1 MKANVLKMDGSAN
14 GSVELPAQFSTPYRP
29 DVIKRAFWAFTS
41 LQWQPKGAFPLAGMQ
56 NTAEY
61 YGRRAA
67 WRQTINT
74 GRSRLPREKL
84 SGGRSGRVLRVPHAV
99 KGRRAHPPKPEKIL
113 VEKINAKEKNL
124 ALRSAIA
131 ATAIAQIVSS
141 HGHVL
146 GAKTQL
152 PIVAENSL
160 EKASKTSDVRK
171 FLVSIGLD
179 KELAKAGA
187 SRPPLS
193 GVAGRRAGGHKQK
206 KSVLIVYGSEDS
218 AISKAGRNLA
228 GVDCISVEKLNAEL
242 LAPGGTAGRLCVW
255 TQGALEKLSKENLYL

>member
-1 MKANVLKMDGSAN
+1 MKANVLKVDGTAN
-14 GSVELPAQFSTPYRP
+14 GSVELPSQFSTPYRP
-29 DVIKRAFWAFTS
+29 DVIRRAFWAFSS
-41 LQWQPKGAFPLAGMQ
+41 LRWQPKGAFPLAGMQ

-61 YGRRAA
+61 YGRRHA

-74 GRSRLPREKL
+74 GRSRLPREKV

-99 KGRRAHPPKPEKIL
+99 KGRRAHPPKPEKVL

-131 ATAIAQIVSS
+131 ATANAQIVES

-152 PIVAENSL
+152 PIVAESSL
-160 EKASKTSDVRK
+160 ENAGKTSDVRK
-171 FLVSIGLD
+171 FLVSVGLE
-179 KELAKAGA
+179 KELQKASV
-187 SRPPLS
+187 SRTPLS
-193 GVAGRRAGGHKQK
+193 GVAGRRSGGHAQK
-206 KSVLIVYGSEDS
+206 KSVLIIYGTPGA

-228 GVDCISVEKLNAEL
+228 GVDCASVDELNAAL
-242 LAPGGTAGRLCVW
+242 LAPGGSAGRLCVW
-255 TQGALEKLSKENLYL
+255 TQGALDKLAKENLYL